1 MSAGYAITNDEM
13 KRINNLIQIQKIPDH
28 DIEQFNV
35 QYFPDKPNIQS
46 HPKFI
51 MIQDNDALI
60 SQYELPFIESK
71 KQVVQKRV
79 QYIYSHEEN
88 QKYIMKQ

>member
-35 QYFPDKPNIQS
+35 
-46 HPKFI
+46 
-51 MIQDNDALI
+51 
-60 SQYELPFIESK
+60 
-71 KQVVQKRV
+71 
-79 QYIYSHEEN
+79 
-88 QKYIMKQ
+88 